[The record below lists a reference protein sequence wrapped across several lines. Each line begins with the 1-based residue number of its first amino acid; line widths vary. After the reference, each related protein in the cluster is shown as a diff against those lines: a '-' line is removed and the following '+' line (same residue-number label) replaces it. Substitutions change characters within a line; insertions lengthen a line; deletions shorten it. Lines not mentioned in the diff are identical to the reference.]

1 MAQAVTEW
9 RHVIVSTHRSWLHGS
24 DRGFR
29 SRGHRI
35 HSSGDYKN
43 PPPVEE
49 HEGLREFQLQNVKGR
64 RVEIPHELR
73 AEVAHVIALKLTQ
86 LECPVLVVSVGK
98 KHAHA
103 LTEMP
108 GDLSELRKIIGKCKT
123 ARSSRMRK
131 ARPGTVWGEGGKY
144 KLVPN
149 AARREIVYDYIA
161 HRQERGAKV
170 WTHAQGPPPVPKG
183 FR

>member
-1 MAQAVTEW
+1 VAAR
-9 RHVIVSTHRSWLHGS
+9 RHQHAPQLASRERARVSLARAPHPLL
-24 DRGFR
+24 RGLQE
-29 SRGHRI
+29 SAADG
-35 HSSGDYKN
+35 
-43 PPPVEE
+43 E
-49 HEGLREFQLQNVKGR
+49 HEGLREYRQNLKGR
-64 RVEIPHELR
+64 RVEILLELR
-73 AEVAHVIALKLTQ
+73 SEVAHVIALKLTQ
-86 LECPVLVVSVGK
+86 LGCPVLVVSVGK

-108 GDLSELRKIIGKCKT
+108 GDLSELRRIIGKCKT

-131 ARPGTVWGEGGKY
+131 ALPGTIWGEGGKF

-149 AARREIVYDYIA
+149 TARREIVYDYIA

-170 WTHAQGPPPVPKG
+170 WTHAQGPLPAPKG